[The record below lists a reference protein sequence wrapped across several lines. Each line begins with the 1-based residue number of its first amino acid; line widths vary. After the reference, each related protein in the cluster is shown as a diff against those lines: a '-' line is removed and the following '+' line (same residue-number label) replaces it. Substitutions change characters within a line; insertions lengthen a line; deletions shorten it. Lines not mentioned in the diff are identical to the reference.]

1 MVLFALKSVDT
12 RNNQSFPTDLR
23 KVAMA
28 CYLAH
33 YPAVSSAKKVPAR
46 CSDFSWKMTY
56 DLSILPY
63 CHSVLIECI
72 AFFYVNVELF
82 IDARGPNVFE
92 DVMSANCAFNSE
104 RSRHKGYKDTT
115 KV

>member
-1 MVLFALKSVDT
+1 MVLFALKGVNA

-33 YPAVSSAKKVPAR
+33 YPAVSSAKEVPT
-46 CSDFSWKMTY
+46 CCGDFSRKMTY
-56 DLSILPY
+56 NLSILPY

-72 AFFYVNVELF
+72 AFFYVNIELF
-82 IDARGPNVFE
+82 IDVRGPHIFE
-92 DVMSANCAFNSE
+92 DMISANCAFNSE
-104 RSRHKGYKDTT
+104 QCRHEGYDQG
-115 KV
+115 